1 MFQCHVYDF
10 WGLVLRR
17 AAGYSQKKLI
27 SLDHTPL
34 CFTLFSILT
43 SLFLSFHVPCLTDD
57 LHSEIT
63 STKERV
69 VGINQGRR
77 EVGSGRGN
85 VTALV
90 LIK

>member
-1 MFQCHVYDF
+1 MFQCRVCDF

-34 CFTLFSILT
+34 CFTLFSILI
-43 SLFLSFHVPCLTDD
+43 SLFLSFHIPCLTDD

-63 STKERV
+63 SAKERLL
-69 VGINQGRR
+69 
-77 EVGSGRGN
+77 GS
-85 VTALV
+85 
-90 LIK
+90 IKGGEK